1 MKIVINSCYG
11 GFGLSPCAL
20 KLYYKKLNKPCYFF
34 KKNYSLTALNH
45 DGSTSTYEPVLAE
58 ELDKKDYWIASSIP
72 SADREDLFSKN
83 HISYR
88 SVDRADPLLI
98 EAIEE
103 IGIKNAGQRHSKLK
117 IIEIPDWIEYTVE
130 EYDGMEHIAEKHRTW
145 GII

>member
-11 GFGLSPCAL
+11 GFGLSPRVL
-20 KLYYKKLNKPCYFF
+20 KLYYEKLNKPCYFL
-34 KKNYSLTALNH
+34 KRKYNSTVLN
-45 DGSTSTYEPVLAE
+45 DNGSTSTYEPVLAE
-58 ELDKKDYWIASSIP
+58 ELDKKDYWFASSIP
-72 SADREDLFSKN
+72 NGTREDLFGKN

-103 IGIKNAGQRHSKLK
+103 IGIENAGQRHSKLK

-130 EYDGMEHIAEKHRTW
+130 EYDGMEHVAEKHRTW
-145 GII
+145 N